1 MWEDFFDGCD
11 KRARHSWKGLDAD
24 FAAFFGSGGPR
35 RRGPFGRGRMFEQ
48 GDLKLVILQLLE
60 EKPRHG
66 YEIIKE
72 LEERSNGRYTP
83 SAGTIYPTLTML
95 EDLGY
100 AEVKP
105 EDGGKKVYEITEAGR
120 QHLKENQPAVDEIL
134 DRVSQFGEA
143 VFGDSARPARD
154 AMLKL
159 LRELGSAVMS
169 DRRTPEQLDAIAEI
183 LKKATA
189 DIKATTTA

>member
-1 MWEDFFDGCD
+1 MFDDFFTDCD
-11 KRARHSWKGLDAD
+11 KRTRQSWKNLDAD

-105 EDGGKKVYEITEAGR
+105 EESGKKVYEITDAGR
-120 QHLKENQPAVDEIL
+120 AHLKENQPAVDEIF

-143 VFGDSARPARD
+143 VFGDSVRPARD
-154 AMLKL
+154 AMLQL
-159 LRELGSAVMS
+159 LRELGSTVMS
-169 DRRTPEQLDAIAEI
+169 GKRTPEQLEAIAEI

-189 DIKATTTA
+189 DIRATAT

>member
-1 MWEDFFDGCD
+1 MWQDYFENCERG
-11 KRARHSWKGLDAD
+11 ARRSWKELDAD
-24 FAAFFGSGGPR
+24 FAAFFGSGGSR

-105 EDGGKKVYEITEAGR
+105 EEGGKKVYEITEAGR
-120 QHLKENQPAVDEIL
+120 QHLAENKPAVDEIF

-143 VFGDSARPARD
+143 VFGDSGRPARD
-154 AMLKL
+154 AMGQL

-169 DRRTPEQLDAIAEI
+169 GRRTPEQLAAITEI

-189 DIKATTTA
+189 DIRATAP